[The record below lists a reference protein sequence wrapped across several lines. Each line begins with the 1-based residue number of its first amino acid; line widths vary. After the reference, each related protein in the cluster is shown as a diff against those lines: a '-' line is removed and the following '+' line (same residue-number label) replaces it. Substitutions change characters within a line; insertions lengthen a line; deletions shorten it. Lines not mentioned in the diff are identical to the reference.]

1 MKRKF
6 LWSLTVS
13 FLMIPAFGEVVF
25 PEAKEIP
32 ERLKMPLHA
41 KLSVDADGNLLVNG
55 KIRYLIGVKMVS
67 GSPYKDLQ
75 PRGGYPESLKWLY
88 EVPMNREAMYRLG
101 FDLISVNGCPSWL
114 KEIDPKRNFDWSGIE
129 LYYRTGLPV
138 HLDVGGF
145 APWEAGMARLSPYRE
160 KLPPEAINPFEGR
173 HGTHW
178 VPYSVFHPAGREL
191 YRKHWKRSLEFAR
204 KNGADV
210 FRMELFNEPSYND
223 PESRYNRELFA
234 RYLGK
239 KYGTVGK
246 MNANWNSS
254 FATFEE
260 AADFQRENACPG
272 LYVDW
277 SKFMEDGFVD
287 LCREGAELVR
297 SISPGTLPCLQSRG
311 SNYFRTLPDTKMNLW
326 KISRFMGAISV
337 PTGDCASVADG
348 MEAPSHVIRTVPS
361 LNAQMTMMQAA
372 FHRALADGKPLHG
385 DEFYLGRGSYGLYQG
400 MMRGLSNVS
409 VFEWGKRAWQWRTP
423 QQGRQ
428 VAERLSW
435 QILNPYA
442 LPAERFLDIMKAKRE
457 IASVEEI
464 FVPRNRNVE
473 RPVAVLV
480 SYPTERFSGVTGNLS
495 SSYMNSVAGALTF
508 SHFPWDAIL
517 EEQLEQK
524 RADRYRV
531 ILAPGVKNTYDST
544 NPILLDWVRRGG
556 SFIALLDTLSD
567 NEYGHRNKT
576 QIFDFKTGKPDS
588 SAIRWEGPR
597 LPEIPGTLRG
607 YNHCSVSGAENW
619 EKIGNVMYRK
629 KLGKGY
635 IYFIGANLQ
644 DYSLA
649 SVLGG
654 IFAELGIRPE
664 CEVRTEGSTELASNI
679 EAVTARRNGMTGIM
693 LLNHDRY
700 PKLLRVAHRDWKA
713 GTRVVSPFDGK
724 ALELRKD
731 GSVVLA
737 LPALST
743 LALVSGAPE
752 VVEKQYPGMKVC
764 REAEMRR
771 LFAGLPKPERKKDS
785 VNGYSVRASAMKTLD
800 LRKVANRHFIDRAAG
815 DGTGGWSDQGASTS
829 LLGVPFGIQNFLN
842 VPCDII
848 RWDMNDERTCIVMD
862 SSSAKAGFGAKE
874 IQGIDVHEKVRA
886 IYFFHTSAWTVP
898 DEKVM
903 SYLLHC
909 KSGKTVELP
918 VIGKKNISDWFF
930 SDKRIAPEVRL
941 AWKNSSGRGFH
952 CWRWENPDPDDE
964 ILSIS
969 IRSHSG
975 KTIPIV
981 IAITVERA
989 EEEGTTVPFGGGIR
1003 SIHGWNGLDAAL
1015 KDGVIEGRLTQNTNG
1030 WCGIRIIGKKK
1041 LGELPGFRNAAD
1053 PILKF
1058 EWKLGKDLWGN
1069 AGQESRG
1076 VQFRLG
1082 KGKYAI
1088 IRNAKPS
1095 RNWEKVRIPLAGKQS
1110 EREALNDA
1118 RDLYL
1123 QLIGS
1128 PASGLLIRNLEVE
1141 F

>member
-1 MKRKF
+1 M
-6 LWSLTVS
+6 LLLPVW
-13 FLMIPAFGEVVF
+13 GDVVF
-25 PEAKEIP
+25 PEEKDIP
-32 ERLKMPLHA
+32 KALKMPLNA
-41 KLSVDADGNLLVNG
+41 KIGVDADGNYTVNG
-55 KIRYLIGVKMVS
+55 KIRFLIGVKLVE
-67 GSPYKDLQ
+67 GNPAFDLQ
-75 PRGGYPESLKWLY
+75 PRPGYPDSLKWLY
-88 EVPMNREAMYRLG
+88 EKPLNLESARRLG
-101 FDLISVNGCPSWL
+101 FDLLSFGMPPVWIQEVVPAVKVQKGVEQYV
-114 KEIDPKRNFDWSGIE
+114 KV
-129 LYYRTGLPV
+129 GLP
-138 HLDVGGF
+138 LQIGAAGLF
-145 APWEAGMARLSPYRE
+145 FWSNGKIARPPYQGKFPAEALNPYDG
-160 KLPPEAINPFEGR
+160 K

-178 VPYSVFHPAGREL
+178 VPFSVFHPTGRAIYL
-191 YRKHWKRSLEFAR
+191 RHWRSALQQA
-204 KNGADV
+204 KKDGGNV
-210 FRMELFNEPSYND
+210 IRMLLFGEPSYND
-223 PESRYNRELFA
+223 PISPYNRKVFAGELK
-234 RYLGK
+234 K
-239 KYGTVGK
+239 KYGSVAR
-246 MNANWNSS
+246 MNENWKSS
-254 FATFEE
+254 YPSFE
-260 AADFQRENACPG
+260 AAAAFQRENENPG

-277 SKFMEDGFVD
+277 SKFIENGFAD
-287 LCREGAELVR
+287 LCREGAAMIR
-297 SISPGTLPCLQSRG
+297 SVSPGTLPCVQSRG
-311 SNYFRTLPDTKMNLW
+311 SNYFRFLPDTKMNLW
-326 KISRFMGAISV
+326 EINRHMGAISV
-337 PTGDCASVADG
+337 PTGGCASVAG
-348 MEAPSHVIRTVPS
+348 GEEAPEQVIQTIPS
-361 LNAQMTMMQAA
+361 LEAQTTMIQAA
-372 FHRALADGKPLHG
+372 FHRALADGKPLH
-385 DEFYLGRGSYGLYQG
+385 DNEFYFVKGNYGLYQI
-400 MMRGLSNVS
+400 MMRGIGNAT
-409 VFEWGKRAWQWRTP
+409 VFEWGKRAWQWKTP
-423 QQGRQ
+423 EQGRQ
-428 VAERLSW
+428 VAERVSW

-731 GSVVLA
+731 GSVLLA

-743 LALVSGAPE
+743 LALVSVAPE

-785 VNGYSVRASAMKTLD
+785 VNGYSAMKTLD

-898 DEKVM
+898 DEKIM

>member
-1 MKRKF
+1 M
-6 LWSLTVS
+6 LLLPVW
-13 FLMIPAFGEVVF
+13 GDVVF
-25 PEAKEIP
+25 PEEKDIP
-32 ERLKMPLHA
+32 EALKMPLNA
-41 KLSVDADGNLLVNG
+41 KIGVDADGNYTVNG
-55 KIRYLIGVKMVS
+55 KIRFLIGVKLVE
-67 GSPYKDLQ
+67 GNPAFDLQ
-75 PRGGYPESLKWLY
+75 PRPGYPDSLKWLY
-88 EVPMNREAMYRLG
+88 EKPLNLESARRLG
-101 FDLISVNGCPSWL
+101 FDLLSFGMPPVWIQEVVPAVKVQKGVEQYV
-114 KEIDPKRNFDWSGIE
+114 KV
-129 LYYRTGLPV
+129 GLP
-138 HLDVGGF
+138 LQIGAAGLF
-145 APWEAGMARLSPYRE
+145 FWSNGKIARPPYQGKFPAEALNPYDG
-160 KLPPEAINPFEGR
+160 K

-178 VPYSVFHPAGREL
+178 VPFSVFHPTGRAIYL
-191 YRKHWKRSLEFAR
+191 RHWRSALQQAK
-204 KNGADV
+204 KNGGNV
-210 FRMELFNEPSYND
+210 IRMLLFGEPSYND
-223 PESRYNRELFA
+223 PISPYNRKVFAGELK
-234 RYLGK
+234 K
-239 KYGTVGK
+239 KYGSVAR
-246 MNANWNSS
+246 MNENWKSS
-254 FATFEE
+254 YPSFE
-260 AADFQRENACPG
+260 AAAAFQRENENPG

-277 SKFMEDGFVD
+277 SKFIENGFAD
-287 LCREGAELVR
+287 LCREGAAMIR
-297 SISPGTLPCLQSRG
+297 SVSPGTLPCVQSRG
-311 SNYFRTLPDTKMNLW
+311 SNYFRFLPDTKMNLW
-326 KISRFMGAISV
+326 EINRHMGAISV
-337 PTGDCASVADG
+337 PTGGCASVAG
-348 MEAPSHVIRTVPS
+348 GEEAPEQVIQTIPS
-361 LNAQMTMMQAA
+361 LEAQTTMIQAA
-372 FHRALADGKPLHG
+372 FHRALADGKPLL
-385 DEFYLGRGSYGLYQG
+385 DNEFYFVKGNYGLYQI
-400 MMRGLSNVS
+400 MMRGIGNAT
-409 VFEWGKRAWQWRTP
+409 VFEWGKRAWQWKTP
-423 QQGRQ
+423 EQGRQ
-428 VAERLSW
+428 VAERVSW

-457 IASVEEI
+457 IASVEEL

-480 SYPTERFSGVTGNLS
+480 SYPTERFSGVNGNLS

-664 CEVRTEGSTELASNI
+664 CEIRTEGRAELASNI

-903 SYLLHC
+903 SDLLHC

-989 EEEGTTVPFGGGIR
+989 EEEGTSVPFGGGIR

-1015 KDGVIEGRLTQNTNG
+1015 KDGVIESRLTQNTNG

-1069 AGQESRG
+1069 AGQESHG